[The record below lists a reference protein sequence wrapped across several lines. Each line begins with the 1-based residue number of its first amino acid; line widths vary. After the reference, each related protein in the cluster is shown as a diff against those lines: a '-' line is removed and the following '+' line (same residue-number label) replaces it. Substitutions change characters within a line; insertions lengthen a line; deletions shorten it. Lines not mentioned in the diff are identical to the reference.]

1 MNKKIGF
8 IGCGKMASA
17 IIGGAISSKFV
28 EKDCITASEITEE
41 IAAQKSEALGIEVIT
56 NNIDLVKK
64 SDIVFVA
71 TVPRFVEDVLNEIK
85 DYVTNDKLV
94 ISIAAGVTTK
104 FIESILPQGSRVI
117 RVMPN
122 TPMLL
127 LEGMSGVLKGA
138 NATEEDINFTT
149 ELLSK
154 LGKCIVADDEA
165 QMDIITAI
173 SGSGPAFYY
182 KIINEIARAGEKLGL
197 DYEKALVLSMQ
208 TAIGA
213 AKMLMNTDKSAE
225 ELVESVATK
234 GGCTRVGVD
243 RMIDYKTD
251 QVGTGALS
259 QAAQKYAA
267 QISAYKQAA
276 QLLYPGKKIRSAV
289 VFVRESEMLE
299 L

>member
-213 AKMLMNTDKSAE
+213 AKMLMNSDKSAE

-251 QVGTGALS
+251 ELFYDVIDKTTQKAHAL
-259 QAAQKYAA
+259 
-267 QISAYKQAA
+267 
-276 QLLYPGKKIRSAV
+276 GK
-289 VFVRESEMLE
+289 
-299 L
+299 

>member
-64 SDIVFVA
+64 SDIIFVA

-213 AKMLMNTDKSAE
+213 AKMLMNSDKTAE

-251 QVGTGALS
+251 ELFYDVIDKTTQKAHAL
-259 QAAQKYAA
+259 
-267 QISAYKQAA
+267 
-276 QLLYPGKKIRSAV
+276 GK
-289 VFVRESEMLE
+289 
-299 L
+299 